1 MIERLR
7 MLSTKRRHPA
17 SQLLSE
23 YLDGDLTG
31 GECRTLEAH
40 VRDCARCRRVLDSLA
55 KTIDALGSM
64 RAGSPAGLSDSVIAA
79 IRAESVPDLGPTERA
94 SRRAD
99 QPALAVVRPSTE
111 LAAGDR
117 WPDRARAA
125 LRYCC
130 QPAQLRVTLPIAVLV
145 GIALSFV
152 NMGGTL
158 LHGRIDL
165 AVCVM
170 CATDI
175 LVPFLALNVV
185 LLMIVRAPGR
195 RRL

>member
-1 MIERLR
+1 
-7 MLSTKRRHPA
+7 
-17 SQLLSE
+17 
-23 YLDGDLTG
+23 
-31 GECRTLEAH
+31 
-40 VRDCARCRRVLDSLA
+40 
-55 KTIDALGSM
+55 
-64 RAGSPAGLSDSVIAA
+64 VIAA
-79 IRAESVPDLGPTERA
+79 VRAESVPDVAAAGR
-94 SRRAD
+94 SSGRAD
-99 QPALAVVRPSTE
+99 QPALAVVRPSTK

-125 LRYCC
+125 LAYCC
-130 QPAQLRVTLPIAVLV
+130 QRPQLRVTVPIAVLV

-175 LVPFLALNVV
+175 LVLFVALNAV
-185 LLMIVRAPGR
+185 LLMIVRAPR
-195 RRL
+195 RRRM